1 MTILKFTV
9 NERISDNLTQ
19 QFDRNIAW
27 FEQVAGSQ
35 ITSSIKSVKNDI
47 IFVEKTIDRLSVA
60 VPQPFRIIFLLITK

>member
-1 MTILKFTV
+1 MNAF
-9 NERISDNLTQ
+9 DNLTQ

-60 VPQPFRIIFLLITK
+60 VPQPLSNYISSDYE